1 MTKGNSNIIGP
12 KVSSSRSDI
21 SGVFDTFDQV
31 HLTKSNLWPLPK
43 AITNIA
49 SSTGT
54 GTDGV
59 NQVSSKT
66 HTWDI
71 TGQGFDGGAET
82 LYWTVSVPTQSSF
95 NTAFFASTSGSF
107 TMGTSNSGSFS
118 VLIYW
123 SSSIERGRYGDYTQN
138 YDMEI
143 RSGSTSGPILATK
156 NFTITNFALTEARF
170 NDGAASLAES
180 TSTSNIYWDWRG
192 SGAGDSTT
200 GDDCSYERGPNFLAA
215 GTNPGSAT
223 YSNSGTNMIIETGT
237 GVSAYPYKCF
247 NTNTSGTAYKEFT
260 WTGGSSTIEF
270 RTLLTSA
277 VTSSD
282 SVKLYKGGVLQ
293 HTISGTSSS
302 VEVVDTISVT
312 TDDVLKVE
320 YNNVSGTA
328 IRVAEIRVHSQ
339 NSTYRAN
346 DADSVL
352 DIGGEDSGIAAVTY
366 IQNGTTNYRDNMYAV
381 ADFTTEGTEP
391 WYQRVT
397 HLSRV
402 GKEVLG
408 WDYIDITDAS
418 RTPNVTV
425 TANTTSINEG
435 GSVDITVTDASTD
448 FLAGGFYYTLTGTNI
463 TAADFSTNS
472 LTGTITTSGL
482 TNGTATFTVTTSL
495 NDAAEGTESFQVQIR
510 QGSTGGSI
518 IGTSPSI
525 SVANVVPNMTN
536 AIVSLGTI
544 NIVTTTSTAD
554 YTGNFDVIDIS
565 VPSTYSGSARIYLGF
580 RITAPTTYVNDICVG
595 AVQHLNSSANTLKN
609 GWSWGT
615 NSSTSQS
622 WQYTSGQLYTNAG
635 DSFSSIVSRT
645 WLTLGATDSYTRIST
660 ASHTGSSYTG
670 ANGGVS
676 PNYGS
681 CSASLTILPTGN
693 NSVPQVTN
701 VTTGDGYYIY
711 REASGSTRYTT
722 AWCRSPSVT
731 FAGSDKIRVCYN
743 LTQNSYQATYSD
755 PSNSL
760 LIFIA

>member
-1 MTKGNSNIIGP
+1 MTKGNANFIGP
-12 KVSSSRSDI
+12 KVTTSTVST
-21 SGVFDTFDQV
+21 SGVFDTFDQI
-31 HLTKSNLWPLPK
+31 HAKKDSKWPLQK

-59 NQVSSKT
+59 NQKSSKV
-66 HTWDI
+66 HTWNI
-71 TGQGFDGGAET
+71 TGQGYDGGAET
-82 LYWTVSVPTQSSF
+82 LYWTVSIPTQSSF
-95 NTAFFASTSGSF
+95 DTAFFGNTSGSF
-107 TMGTSNSGSFS
+107 TMGTGNSGSFTA
-118 VLIYW
+118 LIYW
-123 SSSIERGRYGDYTQN
+123 SSSIERGKYGDYTQN

-156 NFTITNFALTEARF
+156 NFTITNFDLIEARF
-170 NDGAASLAES
+170 NNAAASVAES
-180 TSTSNIYWDWRG
+180 TSTTSIFWDWKG
-192 SGAGDSTT
+192 SGAGDSTS
-200 GDDCSYERGPNFLAA
+200 GDTCQFFRGPNFLVA
-215 GTNPGSAT
+215 GTSPGIGT
-223 YSNSGTNMIIETGT
+223 YSNSGTNMIVETGVGDAT
-237 GVSAYPYKCF
+237 YPYKCF
-247 NTNTSGTAYKEFT
+247 NTNTSGTVYKEFT

-277 VTSSD
+277 VTSND

-293 HTISGTSSS
+293 HTISGTGSS
-302 VEVVDTISVT
+302 VDVTDTISVT

-328 IRVAEIRVHSQ
+328 IRVAEIRVHAQ
-339 NSTYRAN
+339 NLTYRAN

-352 DIGGEDSGIAAVTY
+352 DIGGEDGSFEAVNY
-366 IQNGTTNYRDNMYAV
+366 IQGVLTYTDYMYAL

-391 WYQRVT
+391 WYTAVT
-397 HLSRV
+397 HISRV
-402 GKEVLG
+402 GKEIIG

-472 LTGTITTSGL
+472 LSGTITTSGL
-482 TNGTATFTVTTSL
+482 TNGTATFTVATSL
-495 NDAAEGTESFQVQIR
+495 NDASEGTESFQVQVR

-525 SVANVVPNMTN
+525 SVANVIPNMTN

-544 NIVTTTSTAD
+544 NIVTVTSTAD

-615 NSSTSQS
+615 NSNTSQS
-622 WQYTSGQLYTNAG
+622 WQYSDGQLFTNAG
-635 DSFSSIVSRT
+635 DSFASIVSRT
-645 WLTLGATDSYTRIST
+645 WLTLGSIDSYTRIST
-660 ASHTGSSYTG
+660 ASGTGSSYTG
-670 ANGGVS
+670 ALGGVS

-681 CSASLTILPTGN
+681 GSASPTILPTGN

-701 VTTGDGYYIY
+701 VNTGDGYYIY
-711 REASGSTRYTT
+711 REASGSTRYST

-743 LTQNSYQATYSD
+743 LTQNSYQAANSD
-755 PSNSL
+755 PANSL